1 MKKVS
6 ILDVVEKSGVSLVTV
21 SRVLNN
27 SPTVREHN
35 RQKVLQ
41 AMKDLGYTPS
51 SAARSLARG
60 STGLIGITLQTLGD
74 TVFDGIIHAVNESLE
89 EKGYFLALSIV
100 SPRQMD
106 NNSQNYFLFQEDR
119 VDGIILLST
128 LAEKDYVLE
137 LKSKKIPFV
146 IIDNHIE
153 DTKAVTINVDNYIGG
168 YEATRHLLDLGHTKI
183 AHISGPDFFLS
194 ARERRKGFEQAM
206 KEAGIAPLVIS
217 KAEFEIRDGFNTVK
231 TWLHNGLRPTAVFAG
246 EDGLAL
252 GAMDAFRD
260 EGFRIPDD
268 VSVVGFDDQY
278 FAQSINPRLTTVRQ
292 PMEQLGREA
301 VRILLGLIDGSAKR
315 SKSVCLKPELLIR
328 ESTAVCKEKD

>member
-27 SPTVREHN
+27 STTVREIN

-89 EKGYFLALSIV
+89 AKGYFLALSIA
-100 SPRQMD
+100 SPAQMD
-106 NNSQNYFLFQEDR
+106 NSAVNHFLFQEDR

-128 LAEKDYVLE
+128 FAEKEYVLE
-137 LKSKKIPFV
+137 LKRKKIPFV

-153 DTKAVTINVDNYIGG
+153 DTKAITINVDNFLGG
-168 YEATRHLLDLGHTKI
+168 YEATKHLLNLGHTKI
-183 AHISGPDFFLS
+183 MHISGPELYLS
-194 ARERRKGFEQAM
+194 ARDRRRGYEQAM
-206 KEAGIAPLVIS
+206 AEADLAPTVIM
-217 KAEFEIRDGFNTVK
+217 AEQFDIRCGFDSVK
-231 TWLHNGLRPTAVFAG
+231 TCLEHGLKPTAVFAG

-260 EGFRIPDD
+260 EGYHIPRDI
-268 VSVVGFDDQY
+268 SIVGYDDQY
-278 FAQSINPRLTTVRQ
+278 FAKAIHPRLTTIRQ
-292 PMEQLGREA
+292 PMEKLGQEA
-301 VRILLGLIDGSAKR
+301 VRILLEMIDGSSKR
-315 SKSVCLKPELLIR
+315 SKSVCLTPALIVR
-328 ESTAVCKEKD
+328 ESTAEWKEHT